1 MIRILARVLTGAAYL
16 SLGADAVR
24 DPGGRVQQAAP
35 MLNALRRFAPV
46 PDDEVSVRINGAAQV
61 AAGGLLAIGILPRT
75 SALILLTSLI
85 PTTVAGHAFWKI
97 EDPNARRVQWIQ
109 FRKNVAMAG
118 GLVYELIP
126 AVGG

>member
-1 MIRILARVLTGAAYL
+1 M
-16 SLGADAVR
+16 
-24 DPGGRVQQAAP
+24 
-35 MLNALRRFAPV
+35 
-46 PDDEVSVRINGAAQV
+46 
-61 AAGGLLAIGILPRT
+61 LAIGILPRT

>member
-35 MLNALRRFAPV
+35 MLNAVRRFAPV